1 LQDFLINLNALLVMK
16 KGILSITSIFVFSC
30 FIPFQSFAQK
40 REKMDAALRSFIETP
55 FMQKFKDL
63 RLESENLVLT
73 FKENKQNY
81 SAAQINRVKS
91 AYQKTVDKFNAQLL
105 DIKADFMNER
115 KLQYIQDFP
124 EDYTNGLTSDINDL
138 TSFYQSNL
146 QLTVH
151 DVTDATIDGNSLLTL
166 VAELAKL
173 VPGMV
178 TSISELRTSVKKF
191 EDTYLEEKLIMPYK
205 FKTWEEI
212 NY

>member
-1 LQDFLINLNALLVMK
+1 MK
-16 KGILSITSIFVFSC
+16 KGISYIIPIFILFLINPLVGFS
-30 FIPFQSFAQK
+30 QK
-40 REKMDAALRSFIETP
+40 REKMDGALRAFIETP

-81 SAAQINRVKS
+81 TAAEINRVKT

-124 EDYTNGLTSDINDL
+124 EDYTSGLTSDINDL

-146 QLTVH
+146 QLTIQ
-151 DVTDATIDGNSLLTL
+151 DVTDATVDGNSLLSL

-178 TSISELRTSVKKF
+178 TSISELRSSVKKF
-191 EDTYLEEKLIMPYK
+191 EDTYLEEKLIGPHK
-205 FKTWEEI
+205 FKSWDEI

>member
-1 LQDFLINLNALLVMK
+1 MKNGISIILLIFLFLM
-16 KGILSITSIFVFSC
+16 THPFVGFT
-30 FIPFQSFAQK
+30 QK
-40 REKMDAALRSFIETP
+40 REKMDGALRAFIETP
-55 FMQKFKDL
+55 FMKKFKDL

-81 SAAQINRVKS
+81 SSAEINKVKT
-91 AYQKTVDKFNAQLL
+91 AYQKTVDRFNTQLL

-124 EDYTNGLTSDINDL
+124 EDYTSGLTSDINDL

-146 QLTVH
+146 QMTVQ
-151 DVTDATIDGNSLLTL
+151 DVTDATVDGNSLLTL

-178 TSISELRTSVKKF
+178 TSISELRSSVKKF

-205 FKTWEEI
+205 FKTWDEI

>member
-1 LQDFLINLNALLVMK
+1 MK
-16 KGILSITSIFVFSC
+16 KGISYIIPIFILFLTNPLVGFS
-30 FIPFQSFAQK
+30 QK
-40 REKMDAALRSFIETP
+40 REKMDGALRAFIETP

-81 SAAQINRVKS
+81 TAAEINRVKT
-91 AYQKTVDKFNAQLL
+91 AYQKTVDKFNAQLI

-124 EDYTNGLTSDINDL
+124 EDYTSGLTSDINDL

-146 QLTVH
+146 QLTIQ
-151 DVTDATIDGNSLLTL
+151 DVTDATVDGNSLLSL

-178 TSISELRTSVKKF
+178 TSISELRSSVKKF
-191 EDTYLEEKLIMPYK
+191 EDTYLEEKLIGPHK
-205 FKTWEEI
+205 FKSWDEI